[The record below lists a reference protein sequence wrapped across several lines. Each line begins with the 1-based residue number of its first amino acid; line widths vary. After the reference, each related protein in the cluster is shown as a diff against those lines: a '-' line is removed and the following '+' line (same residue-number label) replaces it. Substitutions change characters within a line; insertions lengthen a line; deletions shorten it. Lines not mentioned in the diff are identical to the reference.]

1 MNLFA
6 TLFFCLFLIFCMDLH
21 SSKPHD
27 RNSVSLLAS
36 QSLSNSIQVNLY
48 EGDMFQ
54 QRADYMVIASNKK
67 PKGSNAGGQAKAA
80 WEALE
85 SAGDLFGLSK
95 IDELAQLGILLEVGK
110 DVAVTPVGK
119 EFFGKTGCKALLHVA
134 GPDCRD
140 PSEYRRR
147 NELLQSAYY
156 NVVLKALDEASKL
169 TPHPV
174 QLQIV
179 FPLLSV
185 GVFNYPIDEFMKYC
199 LAGLSQVHVAV
210 SYPVFIDLYL
220 FKTKQKDQLLR
231 DFLD

>member
-1 MNLFA
+1 
-6 TLFFCLFLIFCMDLH
+6 MDLY

-27 RNSVSLLAS
+27 RNSVSLLAAK
-36 QSLSNSIQVNLY
+36 SLSNGIQVNLF

-85 SAGDLFGLSK
+85 KAGDLFGLSK
-95 IDELAQLGILLEVGK
+95 IEELAGQGTILEVGK

-119 EFFGKTGCKALLHVA
+119 EFFDKTDCKALFHVA

-140 PSEYRRR
+140 PSEHPRR
-147 NELLQSAYY
+147 NALLQAAYC
-156 NVVLKALDEASKL
+156 NVILKALDEASKL
-169 TPHPV
+169 TPLPAE
-174 QLQIV
+174 LRIA

-185 GVFNYPIDEFMKYC
+185 GIFSYPIEEFMNYC
-199 LAGLSQVHVAV
+199 LAGLSQVHAEV
-210 SYPVFIDLYL
+210 SYPVIIDLYL

-231 DFLD
+231 DFR